1 MAVLL
6 RSPLVALALAL
17 TLVVAFAPSLHFSY
31 YAPSLRIVL
40 ETTSAIA
47 ALTAA
52 FVVYGRYRHRLALN
66 GLMLVLSLGLLAA
79 ASFLVAL
86 FVAVPSAPR
95 ELLVVAFVT
104 RLVGAW
110 TLVAAAFLPASEP
123 RGRNVLAVVL
133 STATAGT
140 IFVLVSAFLLFSAAD
155 AQDLVGRLAD
165 AGQPHPGRNGV
176 IVVFQLVTFAG
187 FLLAATGFARTAE
200 RTQDAFL
207 HWVAVGSVLAA
218 LARVQYVY
226 SPPAGK
232 YWIHTGDVFILA
244 FYCILLFAAAN
255 EVRGYWKGLAQAAVL
270 DERRRIARELHD
282 GVAQE
287 LAFIVRRA
295 RRIATP
301 DSLPII
307 AASAERALNDSRRAI
322 AALTSPF
329 DERLDVALA
338 QAVEEVAQRTGASV
352 DLALAEDVEVSPPT
366 REALVRIACEAVGN
380 AARHAGVERV
390 RLELT
395 NGDGVLLR
403 VVDEGVGFDPAAPPS
418 SAGGFGRG
426 VMRERAAALGAELR
440 IASRPGLGTTVEVEL
455 P

>member
-1 MAVLL
+1 MVALL
-6 RSPLVALALAL
+6 RSPLVLAA
-17 TLVVAFAPSLHFSY
+17 LVVTVVVAAAPSLHFSY
-31 YAPSLRIVL
+31 YAPSLRIAL
-40 ETTSAIA
+40 ETASAIA

-52 FVVYGRYRHRLALN
+52 YVVFGRFRNRLTLN
-66 GLMLVLSLGLLAA
+66 VLMLVLSLGLLAG
-79 ASFLVAL
+79 ASSLVAL

-95 ELLVVAFVT
+95 ELLVIAFVT

-110 TLVAAAFLPASEP
+110 ALVAAAFLPSIEP
-123 RGRNVLAVVL
+123 RPRSKVALVVATSTGGIIFTLFAV
-133 STATAGT
+133 
-140 IFVLVSAFLLFSAAD
+140 FLIFSAAD

-165 AGQPHPGRNGV
+165 AGQPNPDRNGV
-176 IVVFQLVTFAG
+176 IVAFQLVTCAG
-187 FLLAATGFARTAE
+187 FLLAAAGFARAAQ
-200 RTQDAFL
+200 RTGDVFL
-207 HWVAVGSVLAA
+207 HWVAVGAVFAA

-232 YWIHTGDVFILA
+232 YWLHTGDVFIRA

-255 EVRGYWKGLAQAAVL
+255 EVRGYWRGLAEAAVL
-270 DERRRIARELHD
+270 DERRRIAHELHD

-287 LAFIVRRA
+287 LAFIARRA
-295 RRIATP
+295 RRPQTP
-301 DSLPII
+301 DSLRII

-329 DERLDVALA
+329 EERLDVALA
-338 QAVEEVAQRTGASV
+338 QAVEEVAQRTGALV
-352 DLALAEDVEVSPPT
+352 DLALDESVEVSPPT

-403 VVDEGVGFDPAAPPS
+403 VVDDGVGFDPAAPPVS
-418 SAGGFGRG
+418 PGGFGLG
-426 VMRERAAALGAELR
+426 VMRERAAALGADLR
-440 IASRPGLGTTVEVEL
+440 IASRPGAGTTVEVEL
-455 P
+455 R

>member
-1 MAVLL
+1 MAALL
-6 RSPLVALALAL
+6 RSPLVLIALAVTFTVAL
-17 TLVVAFAPSLHFSY
+17 VPSLHFSY
-31 YAPSLRIVL
+31 YAPSLRIAL
-40 ETTSAIA
+40 ETASAIA

-52 FVVYGRYRHRLALN
+52 YVVFGRFRHRLTLN

-86 FVAVPSAPR
+86 FVALPSAPR
-95 ELLVVAFVT
+95 EFLVVAFVT

-110 TLVAAAFLPASEP
+110 TLVAAAFLQAIEP
-123 RGRNVLAVVL
+123 RRRNKVALVLAS
-133 STATAGT
+133 STAGI
-140 IFVLVSAFLLFSAAD
+140 IFVLFAAFLFFSAAD

-165 AGQPHPGRNGV
+165 AGQPNPDRNGV
-176 IVVFQLVTFAG
+176 IVAFQLVTCAG
-187 FLLAATGFARTAE
+187 FLLAAAGFARAAQ
-200 RTQDAFL
+200 RTGDVFL
-207 HWVAVGSVLAA
+207 HWVAVGAVFAA

-232 YWIHTGDVFILA
+232 YWLHSGDVFILA

-255 EVRGYWKGLAQAAVL
+255 EIRGYWRGLAQAAVL

-287 LAFIVRRA
+287 LAFIARRA
-295 RRIATP
+295 RRPFAP

-352 DLALAEDVEVSPPT
+352 DLALDENVEVSAPT

-395 NGDGVLLR
+395 NGDGILLR
-403 VVDEGVGFDPAAPPS
+403 VVDDGVGFDPGAPPA
-418 SAGGFGRG
+418 SAGGFGLG
-426 VMRERAAALGAELR
+426 VMRERAAALGADLR
-440 IASRPGLGTTVEVEL
+440 IASRPGGGTTVEVEL
-455 P
+455 R